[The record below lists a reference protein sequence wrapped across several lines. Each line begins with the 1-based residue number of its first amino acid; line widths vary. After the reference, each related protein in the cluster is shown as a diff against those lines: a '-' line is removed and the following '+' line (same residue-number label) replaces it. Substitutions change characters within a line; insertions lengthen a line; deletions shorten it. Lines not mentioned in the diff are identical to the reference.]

1 MRIKHKAPDLGARV
15 AAWREQV
22 LRDGFEWGGE
32 RFQVDAASAAAIAR
46 KATRVLHLPG
56 EVEWRASSNR
66 MVRFTADEFLAF
78 AVAVDD
84 YVESVMARSW
94 AMK

>member
-1 MRIKHKAPDLGARV
+1 MRINHKVPDAKARV

-46 KATRVLHLPG
+46 KAMRVLHLPG